1 MSKIATTDPN
11 EKVKEGGEENAKF
24 KPLLPTATKTIKKI
38 LFQINTTAR
47 KTEKKEEPEQIET
60 LPSQIHFDE
69 ICRSIREAGLSE
81 ENAKISTRAV
91 LTGKQKEFGGKSVTK
106 PQEEE
111 IGADIDYDNG
121 PLTSTQMSY
130 WEKNKVT
137 TLKTFW
143 NST

>member
-1 MSKIATTDPN
+1 M
-11 EKVKEGGEENAKF
+11 KEGGEENAKF

-47 KTEKKEEPEQIET
+47 KMEKKEEPEQIKT
-60 LPSQIHFDE
+60 LQSQIHFDK
-69 ICRSIREAGLSE
+69 ICRSIRGAGLSE

-111 IGADIDYDNG
+111 IEADNDYDNC

-130 WEKNKVT
+130 YNCQKLLQNQQQRRQ
-137 TLKTFW
+137 
-143 NST
+143 